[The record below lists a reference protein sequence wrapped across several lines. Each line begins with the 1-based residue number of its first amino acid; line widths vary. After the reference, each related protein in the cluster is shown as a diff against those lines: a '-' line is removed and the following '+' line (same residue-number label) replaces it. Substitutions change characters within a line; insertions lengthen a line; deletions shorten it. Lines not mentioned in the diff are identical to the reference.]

1 MKIRTM
7 VFVFAFLFLVVSTF
21 FSVSAATNLPA
32 VGQPKP
38 TLSVTSESTGNVDA
52 TVEKK
57 PEYLLPFP
65 GILPDH
71 PLYFLKQVRD
81 GILDRLIMDPL
92 RKAEFHVLQADKR
105 LNMGKLLVEQGK
117 GSLAETTISKG
128 ENYLERAVSEL
139 SEFKSTGRAVP
150 ANLIDRLMRST
161 EKHVEVLNELV
172 LKTEGE
178 TKAGLTGSV
187 EFVKKVQGEVEKLK

>member
-1 MKIRTM
+1 MKTRAIL
-7 VFVFAFLFLVVSTF
+7 FIFALFLLLVSF
-21 FSVSAATNLPA
+21 PSISFAVATTNPVL
-32 VGQPKP
+32 
-38 TLSVTSESTGNVDA
+38 
-52 TVEKK
+52 EKK
-57 PEYLLPFP
+57 LEYLLPFP

-71 PLYFLKQVRD
+71 PLYFLKQIRD
-81 GILDRLIMDPL
+81 GILDRLIVDPL

-105 LNMGKLLVEQGK
+105 LNMGRMLVENGK
-117 GSLAETTISKG
+117 GTLAEQVISKG

-150 ANLIDRLMRST
+150 ASLIDRLMRST

-178 TKAGLTGSV
+178 IKAGLTGSV
-187 EFVKKVQGEVEKLK
+187 EFVKKVQGKIEKLK